1 MLTEFK
7 IETDFGTLAAKRW
20 GVGTRKVLVMH
31 GWLDNAASFDVLAP
45 LLADTECV
53 VVDFLGHG
61 LSDHLPGQRLY
72 SLDLHI
78 QGIEQVID
86 FLGWATF
93 SVLGHSLGAIVGSC
107 IAADSRFSKR
117 VDSLI
122 SLDALGPLSAEL
134 MASDHPAVE
143 VVDKMRSRRHRAPRI
158 YESVEQMY
166 QSRARANQLDTKFIK
181 GLVER
186 GAKAVNE
193 GWMWRFDPKLLIKN
207 KLKYVN
213 ETAVFALL
221 KKLTCPVALIRAKHG
236 ILPRNAGFN
245 QRLAMVNT
253 LYFYE
258 LDGGHH
264 VHLEAATQ
272 VANCIQEFWQQISL
286 A

>member
-7 IETDFGTLAAKRW
+7 IETDFGTLAVKRW
-20 GVGTRKVLVMH
+20 GVGTHKVLVMH

-45 LLADTECV
+45 LLPDTECV

-78 QGIEQVID
+78 QGIEEVID

-134 MASDHPAVE
+134 MASDHPVAE
-143 VVDKMRSRRHRAPRI
+143 TVDKMRSRCHRAPRI
-158 YESVEQMY
+158 YASVEQMY
-166 QSRARANQLDTKFIK
+166 QSRAHANQLDAKFIK

-186 GAKAVNE
+186 GAKAING
-193 GWMWRFDPKLLIKN
+193 GWMWCFDPKLLVKT
-207 KLKYVN
+207 KLKYAG
-213 ETAVFALL
+213 ETAVLAVL
-221 KKLTCPVALIRAKHG
+221 KKIICPVALIRAKHG
-236 ILPRNAGFN
+236 ILPKNAGFN

-253 LYFYE
+253 LYSYE

-264 VHLEAATQ
+264 VHLEVPRQ
-272 VANCIQEFWQQISL
+272 VANCIQEFWQKVHL
-286 A
+286 V